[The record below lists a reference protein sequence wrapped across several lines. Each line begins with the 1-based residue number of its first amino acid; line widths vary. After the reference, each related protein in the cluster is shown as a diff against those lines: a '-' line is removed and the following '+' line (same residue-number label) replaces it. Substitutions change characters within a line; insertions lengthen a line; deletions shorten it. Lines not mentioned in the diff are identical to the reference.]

1 MRVIHRS
8 FDIRMVYIIVFVV
21 AVLILIQSFSKGDD
35 EYHPVPNQV
44 QHDHPSTSVSEAEG
58 KEYKPGDKED

>member
-1 MRVIHRS
+1 
-8 FDIRMVYIIVFVV
+8 MVYIIVFVV